1 MSHGCGPSCPSS
13 DDAALY
19 GAYAAAMRTDLLPAR
34 TQVRMGVRTQV
45 RTQVRMGV
53 GVEMGTQRLA
63 VQSAQSDASACPD
76 EYGIPNRSCPRYRPC
91 QSGAKKI
98 IE

>member
-34 TQVRMGVRTQV
+34 TRV

-91 QSGAKKI
+91 QSGAKKK